1 MNMRNIN
8 VITALSV
15 PGKTVSDDF
24 MHAVLS
30 NCATRIVL
38 PAPEKFGSESLP
50 DNFNMTAVGV
60 MKKFRNIRNPSMNK
74 LVSDGSVK
82 KINYPVLY
90 ESGITPPLCEVSAPE
105 PDAGGKR
112 IVAYVYKSSRSTVF
126 ENPDIVKTCT
136 VRDLKKDFVN
146 CDEKGEGQ

>member
-1 MNMRNIN
+1 
-8 VITALSV
+8 
-15 PGKTVSDDF
+15 
-24 MHAVLS
+24 
-30 NCATRIVL
+30 
-38 PAPEKFGSESLP
+38 
-50 DNFNMTAVGV
+50 
-60 MKKFRNIRNPSMNK
+60 MNK

-112 IVAYVYKSSRSTVF
+112 IVAYVYKSSRNTVF

-136 VRDLKKDFVN
+136 VRDLKNDLRKVRDNETDFFIYSSAGDFITFRLCRN
-146 CDEKGEGQ
+146 QYGI

>member
-1 MNMRNIN
+1 
-8 VITALSV
+8 
-15 PGKTVSDDF
+15 
-24 MHAVLS
+24 
-30 NCATRIVL
+30 
-38 PAPEKFGSESLP
+38 
-50 DNFNMTAVGV
+50 
-60 MKKFRNIRNPSMNK
+60 MNK

-105 PDAGGKR
+105 PDAGGGNALWHMF
-112 IVAYVYKSSRSTVF
+112 IKSSRNTVF

-136 VRDLKKDFVN
+136 VRDLKNDFVN

>member
-1 MNMRNIN
+1 
-8 VITALSV
+8 
-15 PGKTVSDDF
+15 
-24 MHAVLS
+24 
-30 NCATRIVL
+30 
-38 PAPEKFGSESLP
+38 
-50 DNFNMTAVGV
+50 
-60 MKKFRNIRNPSMNK
+60 MNK

-126 ENPDIVKTCT
+126 GKRQRST
-136 VRDLKKDFVN
+136 VLTLIYW
-146 CDEKGEGQ
+146 

>member
-1 MNMRNIN
+1 
-8 VITALSV
+8 
-15 PGKTVSDDF
+15 
-24 MHAVLS
+24 
-30 NCATRIVL
+30 
-38 PAPEKFGSESLP
+38 
-50 DNFNMTAVGV
+50 
-60 MKKFRNIRNPSMNK
+60 MNK

-112 IVAYVYKSSRSTVF
+112 IVAYVYKSSRNTVF

-136 VRDLKKDFVN
+136 VRDLKNDFSITFWDLSLIMRTIRSIWKFNVYLKN
-146 CDEKGEGQ
+146 RVMFMVFLMNLYGGNDYGNKNFSSRLRTQSSKLG

>member
-1 MNMRNIN
+1 
-8 VITALSV
+8 
-15 PGKTVSDDF
+15 
-24 MHAVLS
+24 
-30 NCATRIVL
+30 
-38 PAPEKFGSESLP
+38 
-50 DNFNMTAVGV
+50 
-60 MKKFRNIRNPSMNK
+60 MNK

-126 ENPDIVKTCT
+126 ENPEHCKNLYGQGFEEGFCELPMRK
-136 VRDLKKDFVN
+136 VRDNETDFFIYSSAGDVITFRLCRN
-146 CDEKGEGQ
+146 QYGI